1 MTLQYSETRAAF
13 EISEHR
19 ITVDNCFS
27 EPILCTEKKK
37 KKKRVKNKAEKQST

>member
-13 EISEHR
+13 EIPEHR

-27 EPILCTEKKK
+27 KPILCTEK